1 MVEKNKINYNIIN
14 QINVS
19 PVVEKH
25 LGLKFP
31 FKLAV
36 FFGTYPEQRGIL
48 IKLKTA
54 NIMF

>member
-36 FFGTYPEQRGIL
+36 FFGTYPE
-48 IKLKTA
+48 
-54 NIMF
+54 